1 MKNKL
6 YAGLGLLTVFLT
18 CSCMNVFANN
28 NTNDTN
34 DINVSD
40 VYEEYVTTDMKVSFK
55 YSDYGYYDDRE
66 IDEYGNNQS
75 NFVVM
80 GGAYLYCLD
89 SKYIFM
95 NCPVQFADGD
105 TVRLTYKKDY
115 VFKNYPIKE
124 DFVKIERINT
134 ASITKVE
141 DDLIIRNDNGTIKDI
156 NVDYKKDNRIAYESM
171 WNCVK
176 FEDYSYSGDIY
187 MSVSS
192 DSNGEEYCIFYSF
205 NPHQS

>member
-6 YAGLGLLTVFLT
+6 YAILGLLTVFFT
-18 CSCMNVFANN
+18 CSCTSVFANN
-28 NTNDTN
+28 NTNDT
-34 DINVSD
+34 NVSD

-55 YSDYGYYDDRE
+55 YTEFGYDQVE
-66 IDEYGNNQS
+66 IDENGKTKS
-75 NFVVM
+75 FNFVVM

-115 VFKNYPIKE
+115 VFKNHLIPE
-124 DFVKIERINT
+124 DFVKIERIDT

-141 DDLIIRNDNGTIKDI
+141 DDLIIRDDNGTIKDI
-156 NVDYKKDNRIAYESM
+156 NVDYKKENRIAYESIS
-171 WNCVK
+171 NCVK

-192 DSNGEEYCIFYSF
+192 DSKGEAHCIFYSF
-205 NPHQS
+205 HPHQS

>member
-6 YAGLGLLTVFLT
+6 YAILGLLTVFFT

-28 NTNDTN
+28 NTNDT
-34 DINVSD
+34 NVSD

-55 YSDYGYYDDRE
+55 YTEFGYEQVE
-66 IDEYGNNQS
+66 IDENGNTKS
-75 NFVVM
+75 SYFVVM
-80 GGAYLYCLD
+80 GGEYLYCLD

-115 VFKNYPIKE
+115 AFKNHLIPE
-124 DFVKIERINT
+124 DFVKIERIDT

-141 DDLIIRNDNGTIKDI
+141 DDLIVRNDNGTIKDI
-156 NVDYKKDNRIAYESM
+156 NVDYKKENRIAYESIS
-171 WNCVK
+171 NCVK

-192 DSNGEEYCIFYSF
+192 DSKGEEYCIFYSF
-205 NPHQS
+205 HPHQS

>member
-6 YAGLGLLTVFLT
+6 YAILGLLTVFFT
-18 CSCMNVFANN
+18 CSCTSVFANN

-34 DINVSD
+34 DTNVSD

-55 YSDYGYYDDRE
+55 YTEFGYDQVE
-66 IDEYGNNQS
+66 IDENGKTKS
-75 NFVVM
+75 FNFVVM

-115 VFKNYPIKE
+115 VFKNHLIPE
-124 DFVKIERINT
+124 DFVKIERIDT

-141 DDLIIRNDNGTIKDI
+141 DDLIIRDDNGTIKDI
-156 NVDYKKDNRIAYESM
+156 NVDYKKENRIAYESIS
-171 WNCVK
+171 NCVK

-192 DSNGEEYCIFYSF
+192 DSKGEAHCIFYSF
-205 NPHQS
+205 HPHQS